1 MTLFKCHAVVSCGG
15 GARSHLV
22 RTYVTM
28 ASTWQEA
35 RACIR
40 DQDPC
45 AEFVTVPVEISGAL
59 MVDIKLISEREF
71 AALRSAC
78 EWNEDQLCDGHG
90 PLGHGGRG

>member
-1 MTLFKCHAVVSCGG
+1 MKLFKCHAVVSREE

-35 RACIR
+35 RARIR
-40 DQDPC
+40 DQELC
-45 AEFVTVPVEISGAL
+45 AEFVTIPVEISGAL
-59 MVDIKLISEREF
+59 MIDVKLISEREF

-78 EWNEDQLCDGHG
+78 EWNEDQLCDRHG